1 MWFNKIINMTK
12 IDNFKL
18 EHFDILKPVKDGET
32 KISIYQSD
40 SLYKFTQDSFLLAK
54 FCNIK
59 HSDNVLELCAG
70 SGVISFYAYSLCPFN
85 HLYFNEIQ
93 SEMCKIIEE
102 NIKFNGFKRRSK
114 IFNCNLKELKLN
126 DFPKPVDVIICN
138 PPYFKVNEK
147 NKINEKMEI
156 AIARHEIEATLEDII
171 SKSSELLKDKG
182 RLYMVHLASRSA
194 ELSGLCYKYNLQIK
208 RMKFIFTGDKE
219 AYLVLVEAVKNAK
232 PGVRITKNKE
242 NL

>member
-1 MWFNKIINMTK
+1 MSK

-18 EHFDILKPVKDGET
+18 EHFENG
-32 KISIYQSD
+32 ISIYQSD
-40 SLYKFTQDSFLLAK
+40 NYYKFTQDAIHLAK

-59 HSDNVLELCAG
+59 HSDDVLELCAG

-102 NIKFNGFKRRSK
+102 NIKYNNFKRRSK
-114 IFNCNLKELKLN
+114 IFNCNLKELKLS
-126 DFPKPVDVIICN
+126 DFKKPVDVIICN
-138 PPYFKVNEK
+138 PPYFKANGK
-147 NKINEKMEI
+147 SLINEKKEI
-156 AIARHEIEATLEDII
+156 ALSRHEIEATLEDII
-171 SKSSELLKDKG
+171 QKSSELIKDKG
-182 RLYMVHLASRSA
+182 RLYMVHLASRST
-194 ELSGLCYKYNLQIK
+194 EICYLCAKYNINVK

-219 AYLVLVEAVKNAK
+219 AYLVLIEAVKNSQ

-242 NL
+242 L

>member
-1 MWFNKIINMTK
+1 MKK

-18 EHFDILKPVKDGET
+18 EHFENGIAV
-32 KISIYQSD
+32 YQSD
-40 SLYKFTQDSFLLAK
+40 NYYKFTQDAIMLAK

-59 HSDNVLELCAG
+59 HGDDVLELCAG

-102 NIKFNGFKRRSK
+102 NIAFNGFKRRSK
-114 IFNCNLKELKLN
+114 IFNCNLKELKPTHFKKHL
-126 DFPKPVDVIICN
+126 DVIICN
-138 PPYFKVNEK
+138 PPYFRVEN
-147 NKINEKMEI
+147 NAKINEKYEI
-156 AIARHEIEATLEDII
+156 AVARHELEATLEDIVK
-171 SKSSELLKDKG
+171 KSSELLKDKG

-194 ELSGLCYKYNLQIK
+194 EICSLTAKYNMEVK
-208 RMKFIFTGDKE
+208 RMKFIFNGEKE
-219 AYLVLVEAVKNAK
+219 AYLVLIEAIKNAK

-242 NL
+242 EN

>member
-1 MWFNKIINMTK
+1 MKK

-18 EHFDILKPVKDGET
+18 EHFDIISPTKDGRNE
-32 KISIYQSD
+32 ISVYQSD
-40 SLYKFTQDSFLLAK
+40 NYYKFTQDAIMLAK

-59 HSDNVLELCAG
+59 HSDDVLELCAG

-93 SEMCKIIEE
+93 KEMCEIINE
-102 NIKFNGFKRRSK
+102 NIAYNGFKRRSK
-114 IFNCNLKELKLN
+114 VFNCNLKDLKLT
-126 DFPKPVDVIICN
+126 DFKKHVDVIICN
-138 PPYFKVNEK
+138 PPYFKVEPNH
-147 NKINEKMEI
+147 KINDRYEI
-156 AIARHEIEATLEDII
+156 AIARHELEATLEDII

-182 RLYMVHLASRSA
+182 RLYMVHLATRST
-194 ELSGLCYKYNLQIK
+194 ELVTLCSKHRLEIK
-208 RMKFIFTGDKE
+208 RMKFIFNGDKE

-242 NL
+242 N